1 MSDRTKKMSGKISF
15 EEEEM
20 SKIEILYCKLLK
32 NLETMKDQ
40 ENSELASIILLIVP
54 LLSFVF
60 SEIGKDFNGYNVKFM
75 TGGSST
81 PQPDFILLDRVIV
94 EAKNISEEKK
104 EEEKKSNFSTLNFT
118 EGYQNKSDYHLSQ
131 AIQYLVRLYKG
142 GKTTLKHAVV
152 TTGKLWVVAQNV
164 PEQLKKMGFNLKSN
178 SPEDLSK
185 HFKTDTPL
193 EVIRYDI
200 TKIDQL
206 EKLLDHLK
214 KILKS

>member
-1 MSDRTKKMSGKISF
+1 M
-15 EEEEM
+15 E
-20 SKIEILYCKLLK
+20 SKIEALYCKLLK

-40 ENSELASIILLIVP
+40 KNSELASIILLIVP

-81 PQPDFILLDRVIV
+81 PQPDFILLGRVIV

-104 EEEKKSNFSTLNFT
+104 EGKKKPIFTALNFT
-118 EGYQNKSDYHLSQ
+118 KGYQNETDYHLSQ

-152 TTGKLWVVAQNV
+152 TTGKLWVIAQNV
-164 PEQLKKMGFNLKSN
+164 PEQLKNLDFDLKIN

-185 HFKTDTPL
+185 RFKTDTLL

-200 TKIDQL
+200 TEIDQL
-206 EKLLDHLK
+206 ENLLDHLK
-214 KILKS
+214 KILES